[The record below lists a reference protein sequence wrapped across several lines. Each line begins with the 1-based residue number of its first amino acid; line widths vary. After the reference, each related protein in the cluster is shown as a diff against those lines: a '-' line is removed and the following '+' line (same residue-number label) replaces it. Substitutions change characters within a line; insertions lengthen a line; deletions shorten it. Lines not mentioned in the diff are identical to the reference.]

1 MIFQHSIKILLFI
14 YFFNFSLEE
23 YLFFILIL
31 AVTGYAGAVLGKA
44 LISSISYDSF
54 NIVLKL
60 LLSLL
65 AVILVF

>member
-1 MIFQHSIKILLFI
+1 
-14 YFFNFSLEE
+14 
-23 YLFFILIL
+23 LIL